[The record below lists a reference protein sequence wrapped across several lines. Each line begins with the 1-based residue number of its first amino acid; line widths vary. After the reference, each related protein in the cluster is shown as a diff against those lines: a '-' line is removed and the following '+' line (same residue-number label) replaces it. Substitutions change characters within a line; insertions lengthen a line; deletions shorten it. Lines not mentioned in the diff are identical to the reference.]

1 MRPTSAVVDLAALEA
16 NAAELAR
23 RAAPAALCAV
33 VKADGYGHG
42 AVAAARAALAG
53 GASWLA
59 VALVEEGI
67 ELRQAGVAAPI
78 LLLSEPRPT
87 EMVEVVAHDLRPSVY
102 SPTGMAAAAAAATAG
117 NHRLPVHLKIDTG
130 MHRVGAH
137 PDDAVL
143 LATAIAARDQLR
155 LEGVWTHCAVADELG
170 NPHTDLQLERYEQ
183 VLKALEAEF
192 GDRPFATGAGGST
205 VVGGRSPDPDAPAS
219 DSASGEATPGGG
231 GGAQEPPS
239 PGQFLRHAA
248 NSALLLASARP
259 DASPIRRRGR
269 YDMVRAGIA
278 LYGLP
283 PSTDLRDDV
292 AGLRPAMQLRTQ
304 VSFVKSVAAGEG
316 VSYGLAYRLDSDR
329 RIATLP
335 IGYADGVRRD
345 YGMRGGSVL
354 IRGRR
359 RPVIGVVT
367 MDQLMVDCG
376 ERSDVSVGD
385 EAVLIGTQGDE
396 SISAAD
402 VADNLGTIPYEVVCD
417 VGRRVRRHYC

>member
-1 MRPTSAVVDLAALEA
+1 MRPTSAIVDLAALQA

-23 RAAPAALCAV
+23 RAAPAGLCAV

-42 AVAAARAALAG
+42 AVATARAALAG
-53 GASWLA
+53 GATWLA

-67 ELRQAGVAAPI
+67 ELRQAGVTAPI

-87 EMVEVVAHDLRPSVY
+87 EMVEVVAYDLRPSVY
-102 SPTGMAAAAAAATAG
+102 SATGLAAAAAAATTG
-117 NHRLPVHLKIDTG
+117 DRRLRVHLKVDTG
-130 MHRVGAH
+130 MNRVGAH
-137 PDDAVL
+137 PDDVAL
-143 LATAIAARDQLR
+143 LASAIEARVQLH

-170 NPHTDLQLERYEQ
+170 NPHTDVQLERYEQ
-183 VLKALEAEF
+183 VLKALEA
-192 GDRPFATGAGGST
+192 DLGAPEPGSF
-205 VVGGRSPDPDAPAS
+205 R
-219 DSASGEATPGGG
+219 
-231 GGAQEPPS
+231 
-239 PGQFLRHAA
+239 RHAA
-248 NSALLLASARP
+248 NSALLLAAGRP

-283 PSTDLRDDV
+283 PSAELRNEV
-292 AGLRPAMQLRTQ
+292 QGLRPVMQLQTQ

-316 VSYGLAYRLDSDR
+316 VSYGLAYRLDSDSDV
-329 RIATLP
+329 ATLP

-345 YGMRGGSVL
+345 YGLRGGAVL

-359 RPVIGVVT
+359 RPVVGVVT

-376 ERSDVSVGD
+376 QESDVSVGD
-385 EAVLIGTQGDE
+385 EAVLIGTQGDQ

-402 VADNLGTIPYEVVCD
+402 VADSLGTIPYEVVCD

>member
-1 MRPTSAVVDLAALEA
+1 MRPTSAVVDLAALQA

-23 RAAPAALCAV
+23 RAAPADLCAV

-53 GASWLA
+53 GATWLA

-67 ELRQAGVAAPI
+67 ELREAGVRAPV

-87 EMVEVVAHDLRPSVY
+87 EMVEVVAYDLRPSVY
-102 SPTGMAAAAAAATAG
+102 SATALAAAAAAATVG
-117 NHRLPVHLKIDTG
+117 NHRLPVHLKVDTG
-130 MHRVGAH
+130 MHRVGVH

-143 LATAIAARDQLR
+143 LASAIAARSQLH

-170 NPHTDLQLERYEQ
+170 NPYTDVQLERYEL
-183 VLKALEAEF
+183 VLKAIEAEV
-192 GDRPFATGAGGST
+192 GDR
-205 VVGGRSPDPDAPAS
+205 
-219 DSASGEATPGGG
+219 EPG
-231 GGAQEPPS
+231 P
-239 PGQFLRHAA
+239 FLRHAA
-248 NSALLLASARP
+248 NSALLLAGCRP

-283 PSTDLRDDV
+283 PSAELRDE
-292 AGLRPAMQLRTQ
+292 AGGLRPAMQLRTQ
-304 VSFVKSVAAGEG
+304 VSYVKSVAAGEG

-329 RIATLP
+329 YVATLP

-359 RPVIGVVT
+359 RPVVGVVT

-376 ERSDVSVGD
+376 PNSDVSVGD
-385 EAVLIGTQGDE
+385 EATLIGTQDGD
-396 SISAAD
+396 SISATD
-402 VADNLGTIPYEVVCD
+402 VADHLETIPYEVVCD